1 MLARSLFAL
10 LVLGS
15 WAAGPALAADR
26 ERLAI
31 VGADVLTMTGTGK
44 LRDQIVL
51 IEGDRIVRMGPAK
64 RTKVPA
70 GHRRVDARGMT
81 LMPGLVD
88 MHIHLAPAPGKPGD
102 AAQRALAVM
111 LAHGVTTARTMAG
124 APAHLGVREAIE
136 AGRITGPRL
145 YATAPAI
152 NLGNTKSTEE
162 ARAAVANASGARFD
176 LIKSHHI
183 DDPVVWQAVQDEAAR
198 RRIPTAGHVAN
209 TIGLPRA
216 LAARQ
221 QVEHLDGFFL
231 ELLPKDAPERA
242 IPFAQVPPPPVIE
255 AVATASDAHLEAL
268 ARKVAASGGYMVPT
282 LSLFEL
288 IADQARTAAELRA
301 QPEMRFI
308 PAPALDQWAA
318 QREQMAGMGYTP
330 ELGAKFRETRRKL
343 VRALHRAGVPIMAG
357 SDTAQAFHIWGPGLI
372 KEVEALGA
380 AGLAPVEAL
389 KAATVAPR
397 NYFRSLPNGGS
408 ALGWRA
414 DFGTVEEGARAD
426 LILLRHDPSKDLG
439 ALRTLRAVIAGG
451 KLHDRAA
458 LDAMLERAAADAKA
472 VPPPAQK

>member
-1 MLARSLFAL
+1 
-10 LVLGS
+10 
-15 WAAGPALAADR
+15 
-26 ERLAI
+26 
-31 VGADVLTMTGTGK
+31 
-44 LRDQIVL
+44 
-51 IEGDRIVRMGPAK
+51 
-64 RTKVPA
+64 
-70 GHRRVDARGMT
+70 
-81 LMPGLVD
+81 
-88 MHIHLAPAPGKPGD
+88 
-102 AAQRALAVM
+102 M

-145 YATAPAI
+145 YAAAPAI

-162 ARAAVANASGARFD
+162 ARAAVANASVARFD

-209 TIGLPRA
+209 TIGLTRA